1 MGRTIVIIG
10 FAFAVSTAMEVTG
23 VAQLFASVF
32 VKLSKAIGGQ
42 TAPLISI
49 YMTAGLLTEI
59 LTNNATAALVYP
71 IAARLGDSLGVSP
84 QLMAIAV
91 MLGSSD
97 AFISPFGYQCN
108 LMSMSAGGYT
118 TMQFIK
124 YGIPLQIIQF
134 AGTSAIFAAR
144 GHKWLFALATTAL
157 GAAVVLVPLAQRRKH
172 QLFAGRKHA
181 ARALASPP
189 GSYDPAALRVVQ
201 HQLVVQHRQPP
212 WLYYVYS
219 SKRF

>member
-1 MGRTIVIIG
+1 
-10 FAFAVSTAMEVTG
+10 MEVTG

-157 GAAVVLVPLAQRRKH
+157 GAAVVLVPLAFVHLPASWRRVLTPRVKRGPAKSVDD
-172 QLFAGRKHA
+172 AGLVKEA
-181 ARALASPP
+181 AVAGGKA
-189 GSYDPAALRVVQ
+189 V
-201 HQLVVQHRQPP
+201 
-212 WLYYVYS
+212 
-219 SKRF
+219 